1 LRSNPVEAAQPS
13 PAQSR
18 PVENHSIAAA
28 TVAQTVQKSHQQP
41 RNSRVETNTTR
52 DLADYLRSTGP
63 AKEEQL
69 PQPVNVAGVS
79 RPDAGGRAI
88 SSDGVP
94 RAPPASNRQ
103 SASAASRLKFQA
115 RDARPTKGRETADL
129 IDFIR
134 EGPPRAAG
142 DHRIDRKVAPFRTTM
157 DSDDLQA
164 LAPPGDFTGRSS
176 VGSTHE
182 SSATKSMPEST
193 NSRTA
198 LLETNRQNPVRNI
211 APPINHDVKRQV
223 IPEQDGMPQRTRRR
237 IRDPYAIDFS
247 DEDELEEE
255 EEPVSKPQ
263 PRKQEESL
271 IDFLRNTAPPPGS
284 APQPILTTAPR
295 PNDNKADLK
304 RSTSQ
309 SKLRDMLMRDGSTRN
324 ATAVGVN
331 GARESSP
338 RLHAA
343 NGANRTPA
351 SAGDGVRK
359 PKFQARDAK
368 TTKTSTSDLADY
380 LLNSGPS
387 ESTHSLPNER
397 DPRLGHNAV
406 KEQAGFMRFFSRK
419 GSVRQ

>member
-1 LRSNPVEAAQPS
+1 VSPVQPP
-13 PAQSR
+13 PAQSKA
-18 PVENHSIAAA
+18 VESHSIAPSNALH
-28 TVAQTVQKSHQQP
+28 TVQKSHQQP
-41 RNSRVETNTTR
+41 RDSRVETNTTR

-69 PQPVNVAGVS
+69 PQPVHTAGVS

-94 RAPPASNRQ
+94 RAPPASHRQ

-115 RDARPTKGRETADL
+115 RDARPEKGRETADL

-134 EGPPRAAG
+134 EGPPRLAG
-142 DHRIDRKVAPFRTTM
+142 EHRIDRKVAPFRTTM

-182 SSATKSMPEST
+182 SSATKSMQEST

-198 LLETNRQNPVRNI
+198 LLESNRQTPVRNV

-223 IPEQDGMPQRTRRR
+223 IPEQEGMPQRTRRR
-237 IRDPYAIDFS
+237 VKDPYAIDFS
-247 DEDELEEE
+247 DEDELEGE

-263 PRKQEESL
+263 HRKQEESL

-295 PNDNKADLK
+295 PNDTKADLK

-309 SKLRDMLMRDGSTRN
+309 SKLRDMLMRDGSARN
-324 ATAVGVN
+324 AAAAGLN

-338 RLHAA
+338 HLHST
-343 NGANRTPA
+343 NGANRTAA
-351 SAGDGVRK
+351 SAGSGLKK
-359 PKFQARDAK
+359 PKYQARDAK

-397 DPRLGHNAV
+397 DPRLAHHAV
-406 KEQAGFMRFFSRK
+406 REQAGFMRFFSRK
-419 GSVRQ
+419 GSVRR